1 MNDNTFKFLSP
12 LYEIVHGVDNL
23 IDENDRLRKENE
35 ELKKELNWFRE
46 NLEKN
51 AKASGEAISHFIS
64 ACLDG
69 RISINENNETVI
81 KHE

>member
-1 MNDNTFKFLSP
+1 MNDNTFKLLSP

-23 IDENDRLRKENE
+23 IDENNRLRKENE
-35 ELKKELNWFRE
+35 ELKEELNWFRE

-51 AKASGEAISHFIS
+51 AKASGEAMHHLIS

-69 RISINENNETVI
+69 RITLNNNETII
-81 KHE
+81 KH